1 MRTVSLGYPASM
13 AETDPDRLADE
24 LEQEANDL
32 ERRSEELGQRIE
44 EASQEWE
51 RKRSDPSVP
60 GAPPPDRSEDEQ
72 VG

>member
-1 MRTVSLGYPASM
+1 M
-13 AETDPDRLADE
+13 AEIDPETDADRLADE

-60 GAPPPDRSEDEQ
+60 GAPPPDASEDEQ
-72 VG
+72 AR

>member
-1 MRTVSLGYPASM
+1 M

-60 GAPPPDRSEDEQ
+60 GAPPPDASEDEQ
-72 VG
+72 AR